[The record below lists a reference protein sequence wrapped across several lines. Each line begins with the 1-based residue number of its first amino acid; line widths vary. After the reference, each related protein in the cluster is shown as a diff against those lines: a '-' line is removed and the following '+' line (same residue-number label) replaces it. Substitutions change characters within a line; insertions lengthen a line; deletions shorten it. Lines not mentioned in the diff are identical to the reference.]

1 MDYQNPSNISA
12 KISTAIPFSS
22 WCANIETNLDNENI
36 CTIYNDDPPL
46 FLIDTQALHL
56 RFFGEPSVWTFDN
69 LTSIPP
75 TSISKWIIWV
85 GEVDEEEPIPFILYD
100 IKHYTDALGDCDQNK
115 GSQEGKSDKECE
127 WVPMRNPRY
136 ECKKGMLVVI
146 INKYTGN
153 QTDED
158 LNTEIFTEETPN
170 NNLDSNWE
178 KRNTI
183 RRKINECF
191 RDPTVYSMANII
203 HKDSPIDYFDLDTSS
218 KEKLAE
224 IARNINTDARDYRL
238 VNVDDEYIPF
248 DVGKANYI
256 IDHLIEKTNNSTFYA

>member
-12 KISTAIPFSS
+12 KISIAIPFSA
-22 WCANIETNLDNENI
+22 WCDNIELNLNNANI

-85 GEVDEEEPIPFILYD
+85 GEVEEEEPIPFILYD
-100 IKHYTDALGDCDQNK
+100 IKHYIDALGECDQNK
-115 GSQEGKSDKECE
+115 GSREGKSDKECE
-127 WVPMRNPRY
+127 WVPMRYPRY
-136 ECKKGMLVVI
+136 ECKKAMLLVI

-153 QTDED
+153 QTDEN
-158 LNTEIFTEETPN
+158 LKMEIFTEENPN
-170 NNLDSNWE
+170 YCFDDDCE
-178 KRNTI
+178 KRNAI
-183 RRKINECF
+183 RGKMNECF
-191 RDPTVYSMANII
+191 RDLELYSMANII
-203 HKDSPIDYFDLDTSS
+203 HKDSPIDYFDLDTTS

-224 IARNINTDARDYRL
+224 IARIINTEARDYRL